1 MLTLENVNAYYGRV
15 HALKDISLEVAPGE
29 IVAVIGPNGA
39 GKTTLLNAIS
49 GVVPAHS
56 GQIVLEGQP
65 IAHLSPEKIV
75 RMGISQVPERRQ
87 IFGTMSVLDNLILGA
102 YHRYRRDGKATID
115 RDLEFVFEIFPR
127 LKDRI
132 KQEAGTMSG
141 GEQQM
146 LALGRAW
153 MSKPKL
159 LLMDEPSL
167 GLAPLIVKEILRVSA
182 ELRDQ
187 GMTILIVEQNAHA
200 ALDLADRGLQC
211 LHFVGF
217 LVHQNL
223 LTAGAAWW
231 DPTILEGTIQDVKMQ
246 APSVRKRPVTGPRR
260 ALADLHRRGPP
271 DGRVRSEYRRPHGHR
286 RRPPAAPRNG
296 NHPGPS

>member
-1 MLTLENVNAYYGRV
+1 MLTVQALNAYYGRV
-15 HALKDISLEVAPGE
+15 RALKDLSLTVSAGE

-49 GVVPAHS
+49 GVIPAQS
-56 GQIVLEGQP
+56 GEITFEGQP
-65 IAHLSPEKIV
+65 IAHLAPEKIV
-75 RMGISQVPERRQ
+75 RLGISQVPERRQ
-87 IFGTMSVLDNLILGA
+87 IFSTMSVLDNLILGA
-102 YHRYRRDGKATID
+102 YHRYRRDGKAAIE

-187 GMTILIVEQNAHA
+187 GMTLLIVEQNAHA
-200 ALDLADRGLQC
+200 ALELADRAYVMETGQTVLE
-211 LHFVGF
+211 
-217 LVHQNL
+217 
-223 LTAGAAWW
+223 GAA
-231 DPTILEGTIQDVKMQ
+231 DELAADARVQ
-246 APSVRKRPVTGPRR
+246 A
-260 ALADLHRRGPP
+260 AYL
-271 DGRVRSEYRRPHGHR
+271 GRM
-286 RRPPAAPRNG
+286 PARNG
-296 NHPGPS
+296 TPGDVPSPEGDPDAGS